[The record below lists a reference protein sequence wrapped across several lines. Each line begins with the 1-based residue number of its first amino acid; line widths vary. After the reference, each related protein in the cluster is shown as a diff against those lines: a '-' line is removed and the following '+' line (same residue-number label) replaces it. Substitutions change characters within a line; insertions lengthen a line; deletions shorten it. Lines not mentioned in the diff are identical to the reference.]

1 MKVGM
6 ICVPIRNKTVGKIF
20 EILVPNLLANVLNF
34 TAAAD
39 RPPLVVMLMMVL
51 MVEVIVTSC

>member
-1 MKVGM
+1 M

-20 EILVPNLLANVLNF
+20 EILVPKLLANVLNF